1 MQVMEVIKDAGL
13 LKQFVSENFKTDGG
27 KNLVFQKYAGK

>member
-13 LKQFVSENFKTDGG
+13 LKQFISDNFKTESG
-27 KNLVFQKYAGK
+27 KAQAVQRYA